1 MRATSCQIVLWPP
14 HPCWDTTPSPL
25 LAHKIIEKINKAKI
39 RTVAMAL
46 TLKVLYPF
54 QRAQLLLLPA
64 SRFGRAQV
72 ASGPS
77 SVTA

>member
-1 MRATSCQIVLWPP
+1 MVLWPP
-14 HPCWDTTPSPL
+14 HPCWDTTPPPL

-39 RTVAMAL
+39 RTVDMAL

-54 QRAQLLLLPA
+54 QRAAQLLLLPV
-64 SRFGRAQV
+64 SRFGRTQV

>member
-1 MRATSCQIVLWPP
+1 MVLWPP
-14 HPCWDTTPSPL
+14 HPCWDTTPPPL

-39 RTVAMAL
+39 RTVDMAL

-54 QRAQLLLLPA
+54 QRAAQLLLLPV
-64 SRFGRAQV
+64 SRFDRTQI